1 MMKDFS
7 ALSFTEKERLC
18 NEAFVNNGPYWHI
31 CTNGTIMQNIFC
43 SKEDF
48 NRGMWLLA
56 IAKCLTP
63 KVKLLTFELMG
74 NHVHLIV
81 AGKKEDCEEFF
92 RLFASRLKNI
102 FTRLGKVLD
111 WSKFQYEI
119 LPIESLA
126 ALRNEIIYTNRN
138 AYVANP
144 NYTPFSYLW
153 GGGCA
158 YFNPF
163 LEYLPIKPFSTL
175 PILKQRQ
182 FTHSRDVAHFS
193 GLYMW
198 EDIVFIPSFCDIAL
212 GESMFQDARKYFN
225 SLTRN
230 AEAFSQIANR
240 LKDSMFL
247 TDDELYAVTIAH
259 IDKEYKR
266 SQIKLL
272 SPEQKIDTAR
282 HLRFKYNATNNQI
295 RRILKIEISLLEEM
309 FPTGL

>member
-1 MMKDFS
+1 MIKDFS
-7 ALSFTEKERLC
+7 ALSFTEKERVC
-18 NEAFVNNGPYWHI
+18 EEAFVKNGPYWHI
-31 CTNGTIMQNIFC
+31 YTNGTTMQNIFC
-43 SKEDF
+43 SKEDY
-48 NRGMWLLA
+48 NCGMWQLA
-56 IAKCLTP
+56 IAKCTA
-63 KVKLLTFELMG
+63 KRIKLLTFELMS
-74 NHVHLIV
+74 NHVHLIA
-81 AGKKEDCEEFF
+81 AGEKDDCEEFF
-92 RLFASRLKNI
+92 KLFAARIKNI

-111 WSKFQYEI
+111 WTKFQHGI
-119 LPIESLA
+119 LPIESLT

-138 AYVANP
+138 AYIANP

-163 LEYLPIKPFSTL
+163 LEYLPIKPFSKL

-182 FTHSRDVAHFS
+182 FTHSRDTSDFTK
-193 GLYMW
+193 LYIW
-198 EDIVFIPSFCDIAL
+198 EDIAYIPSFCDIAL

-247 TDDELYAVTIAH
+247 TDDELYAVSIAH
-259 IDKEYKR
+259 IDKEYKT

-272 SPEQKIDTAR
+272 SPEHKIDTAR

-295 RRILKIEISLLEEM
+295 RRILKIEASILEEM
-309 FPTGL
+309 FPDTR